1 MSGRWSCFL
10 VPSSLGPDFSAC
22 SFYHLSKVG
31 GARQKEEK
39 SQSEEAER
47 KEHANP
53 DAHTHRH
60 TDTQA
65 RARTHTHTHTPT
77 HPLAQH
83 AHAHA
88 HAHASADRARQRA
101 PVPVCGSWAM
111 AGQRCREPG
120 TPESLSAR
128 PRAPG
133 VIASPGAPAS
143 WPGPSSSTTALLGG
157 KRALGQSLSGSGWV
171 SV

>member
-65 RARTHTHTHTPT
+65 RAR
-77 HPLAQH
+77 AQ
-83 AHAHA
+83 
-88 HAHASADRARQRA
+88 DR
-101 PVPVCGSWAM
+101 
-111 AGQRCREPG
+111 
-120 TPESLSAR
+120 
-128 PRAPG
+128 
-133 VIASPGAPAS
+133 
-143 WPGPSSSTTALLGG
+143 
-157 KRALGQSLSGSGWV
+157 K
-171 SV
+171 SVV